1 MSQRDEW
8 RDRESLVL
16 RQGALILDAR
26 TVVDGWQKLLLL
38 GALVFLPVPVLTA
51 SGLAVPIPS
60 LVYQV
65 ASGLATQ
72 TQAIVVQ
79 LPGFDAVVADNGGEL
94 HQGVIRRSAAELS
107 TPGTRI
113 DLGPVSNGGPAETGS
128 NRGSRPGAKDSPAA
142 PGDDA
147 PARDQG
153 PPAGTTPG
161 EDSSTGT
168 TSGEGSTGT
177 PAVVVPTRPDPPPP
191 PPPPPPANPP
201 PPPPG
206 PVELPIKP
214 PKIELPPLPPPPI
227 QIPLPPPPNIP
238 GIPG

>member
-1 MSQRDEW
+1 M
-8 RDRESLVL
+8 L

-79 LPGFDAVVADNGGEL
+79 LPGFDAVVADEGGAARE
-94 HQGVIRRSAAELS
+94 GVIRLSAAELS
-107 TPGTRI
+107 VPRTTI
-113 DLGPVSNGGPAETGS
+113 DLGPVENAGS
-128 NRGSRPGAKDSPAA
+128 QNGSRPGSKKSPVAA
-142 PGDDA
+142 GDDA

-153 PPAGTTPG
+153 SPAGTTPDG
-161 EDSSTGT
+161 DSTTGA
-168 TSGEGSTGT
+168 TSGEASTGT
-177 PAVVVPTRPDPPPP
+177 PAGVIPPEPGAPPPP
-191 PPPPPPANPP
+191 PPPPPPQPQTPPPPPANPP
-201 PPPPG
+201 PPP
-206 PVELPIKP
+206 LPITP
-214 PKIELPPLPPPPI
+214 PKIELPPLLPPPI
-227 QIPLPPPPNIP
+227 QIPLPPPPKLP